1 MNPFKEGE
9 LAVIK
14 DGKGREY
21 LVTLKKGSSFSS
33 HQGTIPHDLILGKN
47 DGTVIVTGRGRFA
60 LFRPT
65 FSQFILNLKRKA
77 QIIYPKDLGPIL
89 MWGDI
94 YPGARVVEGGAGW
107 GALSIAL
114 LHAIG
119 EKGSLVTYEIRD
131 DFARAASKNIERHM
145 GTAPNHTIKLQDIY
159 RGIDEDGVDRIVLDV
174 PEPWRTLP
182 HAEKSLRDGGILLTY
197 LPTIIQVKELCEAV
211 RGNSHLEEPETF
223 EVFHRPWNVKGKSV
237 RPVSWTFSHSA
248 FITVTRKTGKV
259 IEL

>member
-1 MNPFKEGE
+1 MEGE
-9 LAVIK
+9 LVVIK

-21 LVTLKKGSSFSS
+21 LITLKKGGTFST
-33 HQGTIPHDLILGKN
+33 HQGTISHDLLLENGE
-47 DGTVIVTGRGRFA
+47 GTIIITGRGRFA

-65 FSQFILNLKRKA
+65 FSQFIMNLKRKA

-94 YPGARVVEGGAGW
+94 FPGAHVIEGGAGW

-131 DFARAASKNIERHM
+131 DFARAASKNIERRLGSVPH
-145 GTAPNHTIKLQDIY
+145 HTIKLKNIY
-159 RGIDEDGVDRIVLDV
+159 EEIDENEVDRIVLDV

-182 HAEKSLRDGGILLTY
+182 HAEESLRDGGILLTY
-197 LPTIIQVKELCEAV
+197 LPTIIQVKELCDAV
-211 RGNSHLEEPETF
+211 RGTSHLEEPETF

-237 RPVSWTFSHSA
+237 RPASWTFSHSA